1 MRQTIKNNQLETT
14 MDSLAKYPE
23 ESPTSA
29 AQFLDADKTF
39 KKITRRLIP
48 LLFIIYLMANIDR
61 VNVGIAQL
69 QMKSALGFTD
79 AVYGMGAGIFFL
91 SYALFE
97 LPNIFVMKRLG
108 VLKTIMLLT
117 IGWGC
122 VSSLTMFV
130 RTPISFYTLRFLLG
144 VFEAGFYPIVVYY
157 LSRWFPLQRRAKA
170 FALFSSGIVISG
182 MLAYPLSGAILK
194 YMHDVGGLDGWQWMF
209 PLEGLP
215 CIVLGLL
222 VPMLLDESP
231 ESADWLST
239 NEKAMIAASLEAGA
253 PASEGQTFAQAL
265 RNPLLY
271 ALMAVYFSFATV
283 IAIIH
288 FWMPAIIRSLGVT
301 DIATIGLY
309 SAVPSVVSLVAMIT
323 IGVHTDRTRRLRE
336 SIIASALVGAAALCL
351 LPFASSSLVLSI
363 VLLSVTMAALVT
375 FIPLFW
381 ASVPACLPGPGV
393 ANAIAAIATI
403 GLLGGVVSPASIGWL
418 KTHTGSMSIGIYVFG
433 ALFALGGLL
442 YARATRSVAN
452 LRQREV

>member
-1 MRQTIKNNQLETT
+1 MV
-14 MDSLAKYPE
+14 SLAKYPE
-23 ESPTSA
+23 ESAASA

-39 KKITRRLIP
+39 KKIARRLIP

-69 QMKSALGFTD
+69 QMKSDLGFTD
-79 AVYGMGAGIFFL
+79 AIYGMGAGIFFV

-97 LPNIFVMKRLG
+97 LPNTYVMSRIG
-108 VLKTIMLLT
+108 ALKTIMLLT
-117 IGWGC
+117 VGWGC

-130 RTPISFYTLRFLLG
+130 RTPTSFYALRFLLG

-182 MLAYPLSGAILK
+182 ILAYPLSGAILK
-194 YMHDVGGLDGWQWMF
+194 HMHDVGGLHGWQWMF

-215 CIVLGLL
+215 CVVLGLL
-222 VPMLLDESP
+222 VPALLDESP
-231 ESADWLST
+231 ERADWLST
-239 NEKAMIAASLEAGA
+239 DEKTMIAASLEAGA
-253 PASEGQTFAQAL
+253 PASEGQTFAQVL
-265 RNPLLY
+265 RHPRLY
-271 ALMAVYFSFATV
+271 ALMAVYFAFAGAV
-283 IAIIH
+283 AVVH
-288 FWMPAIIRSLGVT
+288 FWTPTIIRSLGVT

-309 SAVPSVVSLVAMIT
+309 SAVPSVISLVAMIT
-323 IGVHTDRTRRLRE
+323 IGARADRTRRLRE
-336 SIIASALVGAAALCL
+336 SIVAMALVGGGTLCL
-351 LPFASSSLVLSI
+351 LPFASGSLVVSL
-363 VLLSVTMAALVT
+363 VLLSVAMAATLT

-393 ANAIAAIATI
+393 ANAIAAVATI

-418 KTHTGSMSIGIYVFG
+418 KTHTGSMSIGIYIFG
-433 ALFALGGLL
+433 ALFAAGGLL
-442 YARATRSVAN
+442 YAGATRNVAN